1 MNESERTGERMRSF
15 LLVILITLLP
25 NFSLSDEVTAEA
37 QRLLNELGYNA
48 GPVDGLI
55 GGKTRNAMSDAF
67 KSVGKEWD
75 RELDETDLAI
85 LRDILEQKTNGE
97 PRTLAAAK
105 TISANDLGLPITYG
119 ENHEPYVD
127 FLGFEDDL
135 VNLSK
140 ITCIYSSGKKAKKCT
155 TMLSPP
161 FNFPK
166 HGLKVQTENV
176 RSGKVALKFRNSQ
189 GDCGWHFSTSDCTVI
204 ASHGKKSGFRER
216 SEISVRSWETS
227 PKWIKFSMFIPKES
241 ALDPPI
247 QTTLWQIHMRAAPPT
262 FMVRYHPQGHLLWAD
277 MPNNSFM
284 GWNNTK
290 IIQANEVR
298 DRWLDFVVRMD
309 FAENPEKGA
318 IKVWVN
324 GEPKMDYVGYTQHGT
339 SSQSYMKFG
348 IYKSHT
354 DRFSKQHKGN
364 PPDRGDTILYY
375 DAIAVGNTCA
385 DLNLEQEGY
394 SCSSFEG

>member
-1 MNESERTGERMRSF
+1 
-15 LLVILITLLP
+15 
-25 NFSLSDEVTAEA
+25 
-37 QRLLNELGYNA
+37 
-48 GPVDGLI
+48 
-55 GGKTRNAMSDAF
+55 
-67 KSVGKEWD
+67 
-75 RELDETDLAI
+75 
-85 LRDILEQKTNGE
+85 
-97 PRTLAAAK
+97 
-105 TISANDLGLPITYG
+105 
-119 ENHEPYVD
+119 
-127 FLGFEDDL
+127 
-135 VNLSK
+135 
-140 ITCIYSSGKKAKKCT
+140 
-155 TMLSPP
+155 
-161 FNFPK
+161 
-166 HGLKVQTENV
+166 
-176 RSGKVALKFRNSQ
+176 
-189 GDCGWHFSTSDCTVI
+189 
-204 ASHGKKSGFRER
+204 
-216 SEISVRSWETS
+216 
-227 PKWIKFSMFIPKES
+227 
-241 ALDPPI
+241 
-247 QTTLWQIHMRAAPPT
+247 
-262 FMVRYHPQGHLLWAD
+262 
-277 MPNNSFM
+277 M

-309 FAENPEKGA
+309 FAENPEKGV